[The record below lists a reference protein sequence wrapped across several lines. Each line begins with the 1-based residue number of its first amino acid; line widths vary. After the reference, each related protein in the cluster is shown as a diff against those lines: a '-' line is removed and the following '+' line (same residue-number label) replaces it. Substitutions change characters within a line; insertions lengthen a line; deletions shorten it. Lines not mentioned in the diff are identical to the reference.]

1 MEAIRQE
8 QTAAPA
14 NQWLHLELERRE
26 MLMLAD
32 ARGQTLECRSGELW
46 LTEDGQGDQIV
57 RPGESYVVSGN
68 GCLVVSACRDARFV
82 LGGRGDPARISLQPV
97 RGFLASLVPHELSG
111 RLGVGAGGLAS

>member
-1 MEAIRQE
+1 MQAIRQG
-8 QTAAPA
+8 QAAAQA

-46 LTEDGQGDQIV
+46 LTEDGQGDQILC
-57 RPGESYVVSGN
+57 PGESYVVSGN
-68 GCLVVSACRDARFV
+68 GCLVVSACQDVRFA
-82 LGGRGDPARISLQPV
+82 LGGRGDPAQIYLQPV

-111 RLGVGAGGLAS
+111 LMGLGGRSLA

>member
-1 MEAIRQE
+1 MQAVRQGQAVA
-8 QTAAPA
+8 QT
-14 NQWLHLELERRE
+14 NQWLHLELEQRE
-26 MLMLAD
+26 MLVLAD

-46 LTEDGQGDQIV
+46 LTEDGQGDQIL

-97 RGFLASLVPHELSG
+97 RGFLASLLPHELSG
-111 RLGVGAGGLAS
+111 LAGLA